1 MSIADKITRLTVAR
15 NNIRTSLS
23 SKGVEAS
30 DHGFEDFAS
39 DIDSITGGGGA
50 AVVRASEMQSIN
62 VGPGPDGKWSALTS
76 GLRAMSLLLS
86 AGTYT
91 IIAPSCAC
99 VFAVVNSIG
108 AANTQMAFS
117 PDYPSR
123 FLTRDFAETTI
134 TGQAGKYLVIR
145 ADTGANAN
153 PAISPTIIHQ
163 Q

>member
-1 MSIADKITRLTVAR
+1 MSIANEISRLQAAKAD
-15 NNIRTSLS
+15 IKAAIEA
-23 SKGVEAS
+23 KGV
-30 DHGFEDFAS
+30 
-39 DIDSITGGGGA
+39 TVPA
-50 AVVRASEMQSIN
+50 AAKLDTYDDYVAQISCPSVARASEMQSIN
-62 VGPGPDGKWSALTS
+62 VAPGPDGKWSALTG

-91 IIAPSCAC
+91 IIAPSCSC

-108 AANTQMAFS
+108 AANEQISFS

-123 FLTRDFAETTI
+123 FLTRNFAETTI

-153 PAISPTIIHQ
+153 PAISPTIIFEP
-163 Q
+163 

>member
-62 VGPGPDGKWSALTS
+62 VGPGPDGKWSALTG
-76 GLRAMSLLLS
+76 GLCAMSLLLS

-108 AANTQMAFS
+108 AANTQISFS

-123 FLTRDFAETTI
+123 FLTRSFAETTI

-145 ADTGANAN
+145 ADTGENAN
-153 PAISPTIIHQ
+153 QAISPTIIHQ

>member
-1 MSIADKITRLTVAR
+1 MSIATEISRLQTAKAD
-15 NNIRTSLS
+15 IKAAIEA
-23 SKGVEAS
+23 KGVTVPAAAKLDTYDDYVAQIS
-30 DHGFEDFAS
+30 
-39 DIDSITGGGGA
+39 GGGSGP

-76 GLRAMSLLLS
+76 NLRAMSLLLS

-91 IIAPSCAC
+91 IIAPSCSC

-108 AANTQMAFS
+108 AANTQISFS

-123 FLTRDFAETTI
+123 FITRNFAETTI

-145 ADTGANAN
+145 ADTGENAN
-153 PAISPTIIHQ
+153 PAISPTIIH
-163 Q
+163 